1 MKRRTVLVTGGGRGL
16 GRAISTAFGT
26 CGDRVAV
33 FYRAD
38 EASALAVRQEIEE
51 AGGEGAVF
59 QADVRDPKAV
69 DAGLVEAVSRFGP
82 LDVCVANAGITRDA
96 LLVQTTEET
105 WDEVVGTNLT
115 GVFNVLRSAGRMMA
129 ESGSVFVIGSIVGLF
144 GRRGQCA
151 YSASKAALVALV
163 QTAAREWAVRGIRVN
178 LVLPGYL
185 PGTGVPADLMPAARA
200 EVEASH
206 LLSVFSSPEAVASF
220 IVDLSR
226 SCPGVTGQIFN
237 LDSRI
242 RGVW

>member
-1 MKRRTVLVTGGGRGL
+1 M
-16 GRAISTAFGT
+16 
-26 CGDRVAV
+26 
-33 FYRAD
+33 
-38 EASALAVRQEIEE
+38 VR
-51 AGGEGAVF
+51 
-59 QADVRDPKAV
+59 ADVRDPKAV
-69 DAGLVEAVSRFGP
+69 EDGLVDVVSRFGP
-82 LDVCVANAGITRDA
+82 LDVCVSNAGITRDA

-129 ESGSVFVIGSIVGLF
+129 ETGSVFVIGSIVGLF

-163 QTAAREWAVRGIRVN
+163 QTAAREWAARGIRVN

-185 PGTGVPADLMPAARA
+185 PGTGVPADLTAVARA
-200 EVEASH
+200 EVEGSH
-206 LLSVFSSPEAVASF
+206 LLPVFSSPEAVAAF

-226 SCPGVTGQIFN
+226 NCPGVTGQVFN

-242 RGVW
+242 RGIW

>member
-1 MKRRTVLVTGGGRGL
+1 MIRRTVLVTGGGRGL
-16 GRAISTAFGT
+16 GRAISTAFGAR
-26 CGDRVAV
+26 GDRVAI
-33 FYRAD
+33 FYRTD
-38 EASALAVRQEIEE
+38 EAAALAAGQEIEE
-51 AGGEGAVF
+51 TGGEAAVF
-59 QADVRDPKAV
+59 RADVRDPKAV
-69 DAGLVEAVSRFGP
+69 EAGMVDVVSRFGP

-115 GVFNVLRSAGRMMA
+115 GVFNVLRDAGRMMA
-129 ESGSVFVIGSIVGLF
+129 ETGSVFVIGSIVGLF

-206 LLSVFSSPEAVASF
+206 LLPVFSSPEAVASF